1 MSLSNDKS
9 MVNIGRLTKAVGL
22 KGEISVMTYAED
34 SDNIYEGAELHVDF
48 KGKDQLMKI
57 TAVRYQKNKPVVKL
71 EGVNDRNGAEELR
84 NCEVYIS
91 EDDLVELEDG
101 EIYIRDLIGLEVYD
115 RFSQQTLGV
124 VEDIISNP
132 TQDVYRVVS
141 EEGREVLIPA
151 VEAFEREF
159 DLERGVIE
167 VELIPGFLD

>member
-1 MSLSNDKS
+1 MSLANDKT
-9 MVNIGRLTKAVGL
+9 MVNIGRLTSAVGL
-22 KGEISVMTYAED
+22 KGEIKVMTYAEE
-34 SDNIYEGAELHVDF
+34 SENIYEGAELHVDV
-48 KGKDQLMKI
+48 KDKDQVMEVVSI
-57 TAVRYQKNKPVVKL
+57 RYQKNRPVVKL
-71 EGVNDRNGAEELR
+71 SGVNDRNGAEELR

-91 EDDLVELEDG
+91 EDDLVELDDG

-115 RFSQQTLGV
+115 RFSEQTLGK

-132 TQDVYRVVS
+132 TQDIYRVVS
-141 EEGREVLIPA
+141 EDGKEILIPA